1 MSDQSLD
8 STQEHR
14 RFRRINFV
22 DAVQVVSE
30 DVAGAGAESSSWE
43 AQCIDISMQGMLLE
57 VPTGFPL
64 IVGTPFEVHLI
75 LSEDVII
82 EMPCTLV
89 HVEGNHAGF
98 RAEVMSIDCVTN
110 LRRLLELNLADSSE
124 VERELAELIKQSA

>member
-30 DVAGAGAESSSWE
+30 DVGGAKASSWE
-43 AQCIDISMQGMLLE
+43 AQCIDISMLGMLLE
-57 VPTGFPL
+57 VPKGFPL

-75 LSEDVII
+75 LAEDVLI

-110 LRRLLELNLADSSE
+110 LRRLLELNLADSTE
-124 VERELAELIKQSA
+124 VERELAELIKQTA